1 MCSPTYQLNVMPPD
15 LCGDVQNSKCSWR
28 GRSSFAAAV
37 CTRARAKQN
46 SGVCGCNSDCCRSK
60 QHLHRL
66 VVEGAPC
73 ADNLSCDH
81 HLAEVLDT
89 LCHGMPQSTAKPA
102 SEADWR
108 SILHITTLPRPPRHE
123 FVKDTDKEAEKSTAY
138 SALWLQPP
146 RCPEPLFSHTSHEVR
161 QRKGRS
167 E

>member
-1 MCSPTYQLNVMPPD
+1 MLLVWKK
-15 LCGDVQNSKCSWR
+15 LF
-28 GRSSFAAAV
+28 RSGSV
-37 CTRARAKQN
+37 HLCTRARAKQN
-46 SGVCGCNSDCCRSK
+46 SGVCGCDSDCCRRNK

-81 HLAEVLDT
+81 HLAEALDT
-89 LCHGMPQSTAKPA
+89 SFCHGVPHSTAKPA

-108 SILHITTLPRPPRHE
+108 SILHITTLPRRPRHN
-123 FVKDTDKEAEKSTAY
+123 FVKDTDKEAEKSTTY
-138 SALWLQPP
+138 SSLWLKPP

-167 E
+167 GRPITNR